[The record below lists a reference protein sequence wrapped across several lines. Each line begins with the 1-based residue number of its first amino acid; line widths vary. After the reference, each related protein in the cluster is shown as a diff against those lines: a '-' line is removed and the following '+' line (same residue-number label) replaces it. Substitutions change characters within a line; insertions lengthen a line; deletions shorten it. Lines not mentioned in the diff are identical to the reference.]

1 MTRILISILFG
12 LLTSSLLGQNL
23 NYKDYFTN
31 DQEVFSNIDSNYSF
45 YFIRELR
52 IDNLTE
58 TKFTY
63 DTLGNIIDSSIVNH
77 YDFDSLGRIVEHRF
91 DYRMSSTKYRSEI
104 FTYSEDGTINK
115 IYNNPFGHDYAL
127 GGSYFVSSKLP
138 MYCEYR
144 NSSYQIE
151 TINIKTGEEND
162 IYTMKYYYNQNLFV
176 KYFYYN
182 EYLISGLDF
191 LKGDKLVYR
200 HKMSFEQKKH

>member
-1 MTRILISILFG
+1 MI
-12 LLTSSLLGQNL
+12 
-23 NYKDYFTN
+23 
-31 DQEVFSNIDSNYSF
+31 
-45 YFIRELR
+45 
-52 IDNLTE
+52 
-58 TKFTY
+58 
-63 DTLGNIIDSSIVNH
+63 
-77 YDFDSLGRIVEHRF
+77 
-91 DYRMSSTKYRSEI
+91 
-104 FTYSEDGTINK
+104 
-115 IYNNPFGHDYAL
+115 
-127 GGSYFVSSKLP
+127 KLP

-200 HKMSFEQKKH
+200 HKMSYEQKKH